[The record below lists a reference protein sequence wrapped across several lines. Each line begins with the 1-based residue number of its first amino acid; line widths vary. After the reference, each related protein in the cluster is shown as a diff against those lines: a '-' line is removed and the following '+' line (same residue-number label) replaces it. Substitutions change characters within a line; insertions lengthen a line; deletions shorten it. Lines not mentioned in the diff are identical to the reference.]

1 MLPHGMSQGSCYFLC
16 AVLLFATLLTDLP
29 LDEHRFRGVLMD
41 VARSKLAGATWPHG
55 MEARHSYGDARED
68 LDVRD
73 VLVRVRRG
81 GTAHPAALAELRKA
95 GFVPAS
101 ALEFLCDPHPAT
113 QSDAW
118 ALLHLYAEELKGW
131 VLTEYLQPEEI
142 AARAGTEEGILHAG
156 MGSKRKKISL
166 ISASTLSLV

>member
-1 MLPHGMSQGSCYFLC
+1 M
-16 AVLLFATLLTDLP
+16 LLFATLLTDLP

-68 LDVRD
+68 FDVRD

-95 GFVPAS
+95 GFVPAQ
-101 ALEFLCDPHPAT
+101 ALEFLCDAHPTT

-118 ALLHLYAEELKGW
+118 ALLSLYADELKGW
-131 VLTEYLQPEEI
+131 VLTEYLQPEEVV
-142 AARAGTEEGILHAG
+142 ARAGTEDGVMHAG
-156 MGSKRKKISL
+156 IGSKKKKLSL
-166 ISASTLSLV
+166 ISAATLALVTP